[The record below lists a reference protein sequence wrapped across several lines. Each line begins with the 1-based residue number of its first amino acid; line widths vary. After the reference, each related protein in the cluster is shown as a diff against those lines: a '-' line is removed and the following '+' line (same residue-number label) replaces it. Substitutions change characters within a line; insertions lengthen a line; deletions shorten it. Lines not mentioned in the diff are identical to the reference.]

1 MTLALTL
8 AAAVLIG
15 VTLGMLG
22 GGGSILTTPV
32 LIYLAG
38 VDAKQAIAMSLFV
51 VGVTSVAGAVPHAR
65 AGRIRWRTGLLFG
78 SAGMAGAYAGG
89 RLAAFVPANVLL
101 IAFGVMMTV
110 TAAAMLRG
118 RKEIEPGHGAGK
130 RPLARI
136 VLEGATV
143 GLVTGLVGAGG
154 GFLVVPAL
162 ALLGG
167 LPMPAAVGT
176 SLLVIALK
184 SFAGLAGY
192 LQSVHIDW
200 TLTLSVTAL
209 AAAGGL
215 LGSRLAGRVDPER
228 LRKAFGW
235 FVLVMSVFL
244 VAQELPA
251 RARPFFLAAVA
262 LAALAALV
270 RALAST
276 ARRSRHRAAD
286 RDLRKEPVAMQTPM
300 YFAQHYLECLSQA
313 SYLIGDKRTG
323 RAVIV
328 DPRRDVSEYLDDA
341 AANGLHIEGVINTHF
356 HADFISGHLE
366 LAARTGA
373 WIGYGARAEAEFPI
387 RKLHDRERISL
398 GDVTLEIMETP
409 GHTPESISVLVFER
423 SGDSTPY
430 GVLTGDALF
439 IGDVGRPDLL
449 ASIGF
454 SADELGRMLYD
465 TVQRKLM
472 ALPDQTRL
480 FPAHGAGSAC
490 GKNLSAELQS
500 TIGAQR
506 LTNYACVPMGERE
519 FVDIVTEGQ
528 PPAPNY
534 FGYDAIL
541 NRKERELL
549 KVEEHLRELPLG
561 DVLAR
566 RDAGAVVVDARDP
579 QEFAAG
585 HLAGSINVPAD
596 GRFAEQA
603 GMLIEPGREI
613 VVVAPGD
620 RAEEIITRLARIGL
634 DTAAGYLADPE
645 DAFARAPEGSV
656 ARAERITFAELR
668 EELDGPEPPL
678 IIDVRNAGELADGS
692 IEGAVNIP
700 LAELPG
706 RLDAVPAARRIVVH
720 CAGGVRS
727 SAAASLLRRAGR
739 ARVADLIGGYG
750 AWAAAYAPAGA

>member
-118 RKEIEPGHGAGK
+118 RTEIEPGHGAGK

>member
-118 RKEIEPGHGAGK
+118 RTEIEPGHGAGK

-251 RARPFFLAAVA
+251 RARPFFLAAV
-262 LAALAALV
+262 ALAALV

>member
-1 MTLALTL
+1 MTLVLTL

-15 VTLGMLG
+15 VTLGVFG
-22 GGGSILTTPV
+22 GGGSILTTPA
-32 LIYLAG
+32 LMYLAG

-51 VGVTSVAGAVPHAR
+51 VGVTSVVGAVPHAR

-78 SAGMAGAYAGG
+78 AAGMAGAYAGG
-89 RLAAFVPANVLL
+89 RLAAFVPAHVLL
-101 IAFGVMMTV
+101 IAFGIMMTA
-110 TAAAMLRG
+110 TAGAMLRG
-118 RKEIEPGHGAGK
+118 REEFEPGHRAGN
-130 RPLARI
+130 RAAGRI
-136 VLEGATV
+136 MLEGASV

-167 LPMPAAVGT
+167 LPMPVAVGT
-176 SLLVIALK
+176 SLLVIAMK
-184 SFAGLAGY
+184 SFAGLAGH
-192 LQSVHIDW
+192 LQSVQIDW
-200 TLTLSVTAL
+200 TLALPVAAL
-209 AAAGGL
+209 AAAGGV
-215 LGSRLAGRVDPER
+215 LGSRLAGKVAPER
-228 LRKAFGW
+228 LRTGFGW
-235 FVLVMSVFL
+235 FVLVMSVF
-244 VAQELPA
+244 VIARELPA
-251 RARPFFLAAVA
+251 QARPIFLAAVS
-262 LAALAALV
+262 LAALAGAITLTV
-270 RALAST
+270 
-276 ARRSRHRAAD
+276 RRSRHGTAA
-286 RDLRKEPVAMQTPM
+286 LPALVPRKETEAMQSPM

-313 SYLIGDKRTG
+313 SYLIGDRRTG
-323 RAVIV
+323 RAVVV

-341 AANGLHIEGVINTHF
+341 AANGLRIEGVINTHF
-356 HADFISGHLE
+356 HADFVSGHLE

-387 RKLHDRERISL
+387 RKLRDRERIGL
-398 GDVTLEIMETP
+398 GEVTLEIMETP
-409 GHTPESISVLVFER
+409 GHTPESISVLVFEHP
-423 SGDSTPY
+423 GDGTPY

-449 ASIGF
+449 ASFGVG
-454 SADELGRMLYD
+454 ADELGRMLYD
-465 TVQRKLM
+465 TVQHKLM

-490 GKNLSAELQS
+490 GKNLSTELQS

-506 LTNYACVPMGERE
+506 LSNYACVPMGERE
-519 FVDIVTEGQ
+519 FLDIVTEGQ
-528 PPAPNY
+528 PPAPGY
-534 FGYDAIL
+534 FGYDALL

-585 HLAGSINVPAD
+585 HLAGSLNVPAD

-613 VVVAPGD
+613 VVIAPDG
-620 RAEEIITRLARIGL
+620 RAEEIIVRLARIGL
-634 DTAAGYLADPE
+634 DTAAGFLADPE
-645 DAFARAPEGSV
+645 DAFTRAPEGDI

-668 EELDGPEPPL
+668 DELGGAEPPL
-678 IIDVRNAGELADGS
+678 LIDVRNAGELAAGT

-720 CAGGVRS
+720 CAGGARS

-739 ARVADLIGGYG
+739 TRVADLLGGYG
-750 AWAAAYAPAGA
+750 AWAAAHAPAET

>member
-15 VTLGMLG
+15 VTLGVFG

-51 VGVTSVAGAVPHAR
+51 VGVTSVVGAVPHAR

-89 RLAAFVPANVLL
+89 RLAAFIPANVLL
-101 IAFGVMMTV
+101 IAFGIMMTV
-110 TAAAMLRG
+110 TAGAMLRG
-118 RKEIEPGHGAGK
+118 RKEPEPGHRAGNM
-130 RPLARI
+130 PLAKI
-136 VLEGATV
+136 LVEGAAV

-167 LPMPAAVGT
+167 LPMPIAVGT
-176 SLLVIALK
+176 SLLVIAMK

-200 TLTLSVTAL
+200 TLALSVTAL
-209 AAAGGL
+209 AAVGGL
-215 LGSRLAGRVDPER
+215 LGSRLAGKVDPER

-235 FVLVMSVFL
+235 FVLVMSVFV

-251 RARPFFLAAVA
+251 QARPIFLAAVA
-262 LAALAALV
+262 LVALAGAIALTV
-270 RALAST
+270 
-276 ARRSRHRAAD
+276 RRSRRGTAALPTPD
-286 RDLRKEPVAMQTPM
+286 PRKETEAMQTPM

-323 RAVIV
+323 RAVVV

-341 AANGLHIEGVINTHF
+341 EANGLHIEGVINTHF

-398 GDVTLEIMETP
+398 GEVTLEILETP
-409 GHTPESISVLVFER
+409 GHTPESISVLVFEH
-423 SGDSTPY
+423 SGDATPY

-449 ASIGF
+449 ASIGV

-465 TVQRKLM
+465 TVQHKLM

-490 GKNLSAELQS
+490 GKNLSSELQS

-506 LTNYACVPMGERE
+506 LSNYACVPMGERE

-566 RDAGAVVVDARDP
+566 RDAGAAVVDARDP

-585 HLAGSINVPAD
+585 HLVGSINVPAD

-613 VVVAPGD
+613 VVIAPED

-645 DAFARAPEGSV
+645 DAFTRAPEGSI
-656 ARAERITFAELR
+656 AQAERVTFAQLRDEL
-668 EELDGPEPPL
+668 GGAEPPL
-678 IIDVRNAGELADGS
+678 LIDVRNAGELADGT

-700 LAELPG
+700 LAELPS
-706 RLDAVPAARRIVVH
+706 RLDTIPADRRIVVH
-720 CAGGVRS
+720 CAGGARS
-727 SAAASLLRRAGR
+727 SAAASLLRRSGHT
-739 ARVADLIGGYG
+739 RVADLLGGYG
-750 AWAAAYAPAGA
+750 AWAAAHAPA

>member
-1 MTLALTL
+1 MILALTL

-15 VTLGMLG
+15 VTLGLFG

-32 LIYLAG
+32 LIYVAG
-38 VDAKQAIAMSLFV
+38 VDAKTAIAMSLFV
-51 VGVTSVAGAVPHAR
+51 VGATSVVGAVPHAR

-78 SAGMAGAYAGG
+78 AAGMVGAYAGG
-89 RLAAFVPANVLL
+89 RLAAFIPANVLL
-101 IAFGVMMTV
+101 IAFGIMMTV

-118 RKEIEPGHGAGK
+118 RKETGPDQHAGN

-136 VLEGATV
+136 FLEGSAV

-167 LPMPAAVGT
+167 LPMPVAVGT
-176 SLLVIALK
+176 SLLVIAMK

-192 LQSVHIDW
+192 LQSVQLDW
-200 TLTLSVTAL
+200 SLTLSITAL
-209 AAAGGL
+209 AAVGGL
-215 LGSRLAGRVDPER
+215 LGSRLSGRIDPER

-235 FVLVMSVFL
+235 FVLVMSVFV

-251 RARPFFLAAVA
+251 QAKPIFLAAVA
-262 LAALAALV
+262 VIALAGAAIL
-270 RALAST
+270 T
-276 ARRSRHRAAD
+276 ARRSRHTTPRL
-286 RDLRKEPVAMQTPM
+286 RTLESRKETEAMETRM

-313 SYLIGDKRTG
+313 SYLIGDRQTG
-323 RAVIV
+323 RAVVV

-373 WIGYGARAEAEFPI
+373 WIGYGARAEAEFQI

-398 GDVTLEIMETP
+398 GDVTLEILETP
-409 GHTPESISVLVFER
+409 GHTPESVSVLVFEHA
-423 SGDSTPY
+423 DDTVPY

-449 ASIGF
+449 ASIGVT
-454 SADELGRMLYD
+454 ADELGRMLYD
-465 TVQRKLM
+465 TVQHKLM

-506 LTNYACVPMGERE
+506 LSNYACVPMGERE

-528 PPAPNY
+528 PSAPNY
-534 FGYDAIL
+534 FVYDAIL

-549 KVEEHLRELPLG
+549 KVEEHLKELPFT

-585 HLAGSINVPAD
+585 HLTGSINVPAD

-603 GMLIEPGREI
+603 GMLIEPGRDI
-613 VVVAPGD
+613 VVIAPED

-634 DTAAGYLADPE
+634 DTAAGYLPDPE
-645 DAFARAPEGSV
+645 DAFTLAPEGNIV
-656 ARAERITFAELR
+656 QAERITFADLR
-668 EELDGPEPPL
+668 DELDGAEPPL
-678 IIDVRNAGELADGS
+678 VIDVRNTGELADGA

-706 RLDAVPAARRIVVH
+706 RLDTIPSDRRIVVH

-727 SAAASLLRRAGR
+727 SAAASLLRHSGR
-739 ARVADLIGGYG
+739 TDVADLLGGYG
-750 AWAAAYAPAGA
+750 AWAAAHSPAEA